1 MPSLKYSLPGDQR
14 FNTLMSIVALLQKHG
29 ELSLE
34 ELSKRFDVQPKT
46 MRGMLST
53 LNTASFMPRNA
64 EEQLPYFIDLDRVD
78 DDGVVCLEL
87 DEGPQ
92 GVPRITRPQSVA
104 LLAGL
109 AYLRS
114 LPATSDPTE
123 IDELIELL
131 ANDQSQALEISLQ
144 PTVADPDLTV
154 LINAIKRDHR
164 ISCLYVNSKGESSR
178 REIDPIV
185 VVSHENQWFL
195 RGFCLKNQEIR
206 TFRLDRMVDAA
217 EMTEERGVEAKT
229 SGSNPEELSAIYA
242 PAPGDFEVVLDL
254 QPEARQLA
262 SMAVEVDEI
271 GDSEE
276 PVLRVKLKLGYLPD
290 LGPLVTRFGAHVRVV
305 SPVEAKEVVR
315 DFAKKA
321 LEANLSFANLD

>member
-34 ELSKRFDVQPKT
+34 ELSNRFDVKPKT

-78 DDGVVCLEL
+78 EEGVVCLEL

-92 GVPRITRPQSVA
+92 GVPRITRPQAVA

-114 LPATSDPTE
+114 LPAVSDPAE
-123 IDELIELL
+123 IDELIDLL
-131 ANDQSQALEISLQ
+131 ANEQSQALEISLE
-144 PTVADPDLTV
+144 PKVADADLAV
-154 LINAIKRDHR
+154 LINAIKNDHR
-164 ISCLYVNSKGESSR
+164 IKCQYVNSKGESSL

-185 VVSHENQWFL
+185 VVSQENQWFL
-195 RGFCLKNQEIR
+195 RGFCLRNQEIR
-206 TFRLDRMVDAA
+206 TFRLDRMVEA
-217 EMTEERGVEAKT
+217 TELPDERGKEAKT
-229 SGSNPEELSAIYA
+229 ADSTPEEVSAIYA
-242 PAPGDFEVVLDL
+242 PAPGDYEVVLDL

-262 SMAVEVDEI
+262 SMAVDVTEI
-271 GDSEE
+271 GEADESI
-276 PVLRVKLKLGYLPD
+276 LRVKLNLGYLPD
-290 LGPLVTRFGAHVRVV
+290 LGPLVTRFGSHVRVV
-305 SPVEAKEVVR
+305 SPIEAQKVVR
-315 DFAKKA
+315 DFAKKT
-321 LEANLSFANLD
+321 LEANLSLSNLD

>member
-78 DDGVVCLEL
+78 EDGVVCLEL

-114 LPATSDPTE
+114 LPATSDPAE

-144 PTVADPDLTV
+144 PRVADSDLTV
-154 LINAIKRDHR
+154 LINAIKKDRR
-164 ISCLYVNSKGESSR
+164 ISCLYVNSKGESSL
-178 REIDPIV
+178 REIDPIL
-185 VVSHENQWFL
+185 VVSNENQWFL

-217 EMTEERGVEAKT
+217 ETTEERGVEAKT
-229 SGSNPEELSAIYA
+229 SGTNPEELSAIYA

-262 SMAVEVDEI
+262 SMAVEVEEI

-315 DFAKKA
+315 VFAQKT
-321 LEANLSFANLD
+321 LEASQSFTNLD